1 MDVSGPRAS
10 FLIKLCNKYENFKVA
25 FAFKKG
31 DKIVFSKHKQV
42 LELWSSDEGMKFL
55 EKANNRQIFPAEIVL
70 DMDDDVSELRL
81 NSICDDL
88 EKYGFNYKA
97 YFTGSKGYHIHV
109 FDDELTK
116 YSVQSRRKIKH
127 FLIAKYNCD
136 TQKASEN
143 TLIAIEDV
151 PHWKTGNLKKL
162 VRENNE

>member
-31 DKIVFSKHKQV
+31 DKIVFSEHKQV
-42 LELWSSDEGMKFL
+42 LELWTSDEGMKFL
-55 EKANNRQIFPAEIVL
+55 EKANNRRIFPAEIVL

-151 PHWKTGNLKKL
+151 PH
-162 VRENNE
+162 